1 MKRTIWLGSNVSRTV
16 DTRAPTRPSW
26 PDVDINGV
34 IADVGIGGL
43 RDVRAL
49 ALGYETDWDL
59 VRVWWAGGAD
69 PELLGPGR
77 LLYVGRGQ
85 EVARIEPVI
94 PAPAT
99 RLYDATNY
107 RRGILAPTV
116 APPLQ
121 GTMPDG
127 GAINFTGTGTINLY
141 KWTGSAWGAPTVVNP
156 GALPGVNQN
165 GNAHN
170 RPADYSIDQ
179 TWTLADLIIA
189 GLLVRPDG
197 SAIPGTQI
205 ASEFAVDAHGN
216 AGDVNQPGTLPYPYG
231 RFGDLSPLFYG
242 RLAIDGWWDEC
253 PSPDYQ
259 PRLAPQRFIR
269 FGSIA
274 VAAGAA
280 SPDQPLLTVPVI
292 NAQQAQFTFTNSGAG
307 NVFAHFRS
315 PLGADGVTGISGII
329 EADPTGG
336 ASQQWGIFSSGTE
349 GALVLD
355 EINAPFL
362 KVVLGADGGG
372 ATIPAGATLAI
383 TRTVDQ

>member
-1 MKRTIWLGSNVSRTV
+1 VSRTV
-16 DTRAPTRPSW
+16 DTRAPMRPSW

-59 VRVWWAGGAD
+59 VRVWWTGGAD

-99 RLYDATNY
+99 RLYDASMY
-107 RRGILAPTV
+107 RQGVVAPTAAV
-116 APPLQ
+116 PLNAPYPN
-121 GTMPDG
+121 
-127 GAINFTGTGTINLY
+127 GAASINYTGTGTINLY
-141 KWTGSAWGAPTVVNP
+141 KWTGTTWGPATAVGP
-156 GALPGVNQN
+156 GPLPGVSQN
-165 GNAHN
+165 GAMTD

-189 GLLVRPDG
+189 GLILHPDG
-197 SAIPGTQI
+197 ARISGTQI
-205 ASEFAVDAHGN
+205 ASQFAYDAHGN
-216 AGDVNQPGTLPYPYG
+216 AGDTRMPGLNPYLSN

-315 PLGADGVTGISGII
+315 PLGIDGVTGINGII